1 MRNENTFGL
10 HFTLRIS
17 RTVRGKS
24 PVYARIVVMNI
35 PLLQSAVA
43 ILDKFKR
50 EESAVVRESVFPRIS
65 NQEMNRSLKLIAE
78 ICGIKKY
85 LSFHLARHTFA
96 TTVTL
101 MNGVLIETISKMLGH
116 TKLSTTMIYAR
127 VTQTKIGTDMELLQN
142 KLNENTGKVKLIAK
156 K

>member
-1 MRNENTFGL
+1 
-10 HFTLRIS
+10 
-17 RTVRGKS
+17 
-24 PVYARIVVMNI
+24 MNI
-35 PLLQSAVA
+35 PLLHPAVG

-50 EESAVVRESVFPRIS
+50 EENAVVRESVFPRIS
-65 NQEMNRSLKLIAE
+65 NQEMNRGLKIIAE
-78 ICGIKKY
+78 ICGINKY
-85 LSFHLARHTFA
+85 LTFHLARHTFA